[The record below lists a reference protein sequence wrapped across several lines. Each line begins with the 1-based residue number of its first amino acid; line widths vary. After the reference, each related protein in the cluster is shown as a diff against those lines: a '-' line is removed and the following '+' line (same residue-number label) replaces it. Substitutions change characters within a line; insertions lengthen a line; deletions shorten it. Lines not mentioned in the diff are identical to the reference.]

1 MELIKTDWSLE
12 VSIVGRWR
20 ARFLTLGVVLGTVGP
35 SEGDSKKDI
44 AQLST

>member
-1 MELIKTDWSLE
+1 MKIDWSLE

-20 ARFLTLGVVLGTVGP
+20 ARFLTLGVVLGAVGH
-35 SEGDSKKDI
+35 SEGESKKDI